1 MESISS
7 LLADYGAD
15 IPLAFW
21 TNIRLAFLATLGSF
35 VLGVVLALFR
45 ISPVPSL
52 RALGTGYVNVVRN
65 TPLTIIMLLGVLAV
79 WGQLKISFSSDFTL
93 NFFIYAVIALSLYH
107 AAFMC
112 EAIRSGVNTV
122 PLGQAEAARS
132 IGLGFLPAAR
142 HVILPQALRG
152 AITPLGNTVIALT
165 KNTTVAAAASVA
177 EASGLMKRMIEFS
190 PDVMVAI
197 FLTFAIG
204 FTIAYFLAFEVRSK
218 AIQSVLFLICTI
230 PFWTSNVIR
239 MIAWV
244 PLLGRNGLVEIDTER
259 GGLGLQRVEH
269 VRQAA
274 RQRGAVVDGQLAS
287 DGLRRQAVAQG
298 GQEEHRPDHQFLF
311 IAPERRPR

>member
-52 RALGTGYVNVVRN
+52 RALGAGYVNVVRN

-177 EASGLMKRMIEFS
+177 EASGLMKRIIEFS

-204 FTIAYFLAFEVRSK
+204 FC
-218 AIQSVLFLICTI
+218 LIVI
-230 PFWTSNVIR
+230 PIG
-239 MIAWV
+239 
-244 PLLGRNGLVEIDTER
+244 LLTTW
-259 GGLGLQRVEH
+259 
-269 VRQAA
+269 
-274 RQRGAVVDGQLAS
+274 AS
-287 DGLRRQAVAQG
+287 EKWAVA
-298 GQEEHRPDHQFLF
+298 R
-311 IAPERRPR
+311 

>member
-35 VLGVVLALFR
+35 ALGVVLALFR

-190 PDVMVAI
+190 PDLMVAI

-204 FTIAYFLAFEVRSK
+204 FC
-218 AIQSVLFLICTI
+218 LIVI
-230 PFWTSNVIR
+230 PIG
-239 MIAWV
+239 
-244 PLLGRNGLVEIDTER
+244 LLTTW
-259 GGLGLQRVEH
+259 
-269 VRQAA
+269 
-274 RQRGAVVDGQLAS
+274 AS
-287 DGLRRQAVAQG
+287 EKWAVA
-298 GQEEHRPDHQFLF
+298 R
-311 IAPERRPR
+311 

>member
-35 VLGVVLALFR
+35 VLGMVLALFR

-52 RALGTGYVNVVRN
+52 RVLGTGYVNVVRN

-204 FTIAYFLAFEVRSK
+204 FC
-218 AIQSVLFLICTI
+218 LIVI
-230 PFWTSNVIR
+230 PIG
-239 MIAWV
+239 
-244 PLLGRNGLVEIDTER
+244 LLTTWASER
-259 GGLGLQRVEH
+259 W
-269 VRQAA
+269 
-274 RQRGAVVDGQLAS
+274 
-287 DGLRRQAVAQG
+287 AVA
-298 GQEEHRPDHQFLF
+298 R
-311 IAPERRPR
+311 

>member
-35 VLGVVLALFR
+35 ALGVVLALFR

-52 RALGTGYVNVVRN
+52 RALGAGYVNVVRN

-79 WGQLKISFSSDFTL
+79 WGQLKVSFSSDFTL

-132 IGLGFLPAAR
+132 ISLGFLTAER
-142 HVILPQALRG
+142 HVMLPQALRG
-152 AITPLGNTVIALT
+152 AVTPLGNTVIALT

-204 FTIAYFLAFEVRSK
+204 FC
-218 AIQSVLFLICTI
+218 LIVI
-230 PFWTSNVIR
+230 PIG
-239 MIAWV
+239 
-244 PLLGRNGLVEIDTER
+244 LLTTW
-259 GGLGLQRVEH
+259 
-269 VRQAA
+269 
-274 RQRGAVVDGQLAS
+274 AS
-287 DGLRRQAVAQG
+287 EKWAVA
-298 GQEEHRPDHQFLF
+298 R
-311 IAPERRPR
+311 

>member
-204 FTIAYFLAFEVRSK
+204 FCLI
-218 AIQSVLFLICTI
+218 VLPIG
-230 PFWTSNVIR
+230 
-239 MIAWV
+239 
-244 PLLGRNGLVEIDTER
+244 LLTTW
-259 GGLGLQRVEH
+259 
-269 VRQAA
+269 
-274 RQRGAVVDGQLAS
+274 AS
-287 DGLRRQAVAQG
+287 EKWAVA
-298 GQEEHRPDHQFLF
+298 R
-311 IAPERRPR
+311 

>member
-52 RALGTGYVNVVRN
+52 RAIGTAYVNVVRN
-65 TPLTIIMLLGVLAV
+65 TPLTIVMLLGVLAV
-79 WGQLKISFSSDFTL
+79 WGQLKITFSSDFTL

-122 PLGQAEAARS
+122 PLGQAEAARA

-204 FTIAYFLAFEVRSK
+204 FC
-218 AIQSVLFLICTI
+218 LIVI
-230 PFWTSNVIR
+230 PIG
-239 MIAWV
+239 
-244 PLLGRNGLVEIDTER
+244 LLTTW
-259 GGLGLQRVEH
+259 
-269 VRQAA
+269 
-274 RQRGAVVDGQLAS
+274 AS
-287 DGLRRQAVAQG
+287 EKWAVA
-298 GQEEHRPDHQFLF
+298 R
-311 IAPERRPR
+311 

>member
-1 MESISS
+1 MEQISS

-21 TNIRLAFLATLGSF
+21 TNIRLAFLATVGSF

-45 ISPVPSL
+45 ISPVNSL
-52 RALGTGYVNVVRN
+52 RAIGASYVNVVRN

-93 NFFIYAVIALSLYH
+93 NFFVYAVIALSLYH

-112 EAIRSGVNTV
+112 ESIRSGVNTV

-204 FTIAYFLAFEVRSK
+204 FC
-218 AIQSVLFLICTI
+218 LIVI
-230 PFWTSNVIR
+230 PIG
-239 MIAWV
+239 
-244 PLLGRNGLVEIDTER
+244 LLTTW
-259 GGLGLQRVEH
+259 
-269 VRQAA
+269 
-274 RQRGAVVDGQLAS
+274 AS
-287 DGLRRQAVAQG
+287 EKWAVA
-298 GQEEHRPDHQFLF
+298 R
-311 IAPERRPR
+311 

>member
-35 VLGVVLALFR
+35 ALGVVLALFR

-52 RALGTGYVNVVRN
+52 RALGAGYVNVVRN

-204 FTIAYFLAFEVRSK
+204 FC
-218 AIQSVLFLICTI
+218 LIVI
-230 PFWTSNVIR
+230 PIG
-239 MIAWV
+239 
-244 PLLGRNGLVEIDTER
+244 LLTTW
-259 GGLGLQRVEH
+259 
-269 VRQAA
+269 
-274 RQRGAVVDGQLAS
+274 AS
-287 DGLRRQAVAQG
+287 EKWAVA
-298 GQEEHRPDHQFLF
+298 R
-311 IAPERRPR
+311 

>member
-21 TNIRLAFLATLGSF
+21 MNIRLAFLATLGSF

-52 RALGTGYVNVVRN
+52 RALGAGYVNVVRN

-204 FTIAYFLAFEVRSK
+204 FC
-218 AIQSVLFLICTI
+218 LIVI
-230 PFWTSNVIR
+230 PIG
-239 MIAWV
+239 
-244 PLLGRNGLVEIDTER
+244 LLTTW
-259 GGLGLQRVEH
+259 
-269 VRQAA
+269 
-274 RQRGAVVDGQLAS
+274 AS
-287 DGLRRQAVAQG
+287 EKWAVA
-298 GQEEHRPDHQFLF
+298 R
-311 IAPERRPR
+311 

>member
-52 RALGTGYVNVVRN
+52 RAIGTAYVNVVRN
-65 TPLTIIMLLGVLAV
+65 TPLTIVMLLGVLAV
-79 WGQLKISFSSDFTL
+79 WGQLKITFSSDFTL

-122 PLGQAEAARS
+122 PLGQAEAARA

-204 FTIAYFLAFEVRSK
+204 FC
-218 AIQSVLFLICTI
+218 LIVI
-230 PFWTSNVIR
+230 PIG
-239 MIAWV
+239 
-244 PLLGRNGLVEIDTER
+244 LLTTW
-259 GGLGLQRVEH
+259 
-269 VRQAA
+269 
-274 RQRGAVVDGQLAS
+274 AS
-287 DGLRRQAVAQG
+287 DKWAVA
-298 GQEEHRPDHQFLF
+298 R
-311 IAPERRPR
+311 

>member
-52 RALGTGYVNVVRN
+52 RALGAGYVNVVRN

-142 HVILPQALRG
+142 HVTLPPALRG

-204 FTIAYFLAFEVRSK
+204 FC
-218 AIQSVLFLICTI
+218 LIVI
-230 PFWTSNVIR
+230 PIG
-239 MIAWV
+239 
-244 PLLGRNGLVEIDTER
+244 LLTTW
-259 GGLGLQRVEH
+259 
-269 VRQAA
+269 
-274 RQRGAVVDGQLAS
+274 AS
-287 DGLRRQAVAQG
+287 EKWAVA
-298 GQEEHRPDHQFLF
+298 R
-311 IAPERRPR
+311 